1 MSSEDPRIERLERQM
16 RIVYERLGLPTAE
29 PAVPQTEPENPAPAG
44 ADDVKG
50 VSGDIDYSGSFE
62 RSGSRF
68 KFRQKVSLRDAI
80 EILETEPEQIARV
93 YAALGAPFRL
103 HVLRALLEGPRTS
116 QELQATLDVGP
127 VGQLYHHLRELLA
140 TGLISQPKRGV
151 YELRQGQVMPV
162 LVLLSAAPSLSAQRR
177 SQFIEPDQAED
188 AAGES
193 QPG

>member
-29 PAVPQTEPENPAPAG
+29 PAVPQAEPESPPAAE
-44 ADDVKG
+44 ADRTKG
-50 VSGDIDYSGSFE
+50 VSGGIDYSGSFE

-68 KFRQKVSLRDAI
+68 KFRQQVSLHDAI

-103 HVLRALLEGPRTS
+103 QVLRALLDGPRTS

-127 VGQLYHHLRELLA
+127 VGQLYHHLRELVSA
-140 TGLISQPKRGV
+140 GLISQPKRGV

-162 LVLLSAAPSLSAQRR
+162 LVLLSAAPSLIAQRR
-177 SQFIEPDQAED
+177 SQFADPDRAED
-188 AAGES
+188 APGETEPS
-193 QPG
+193 